1 MKLALL
7 LLLLHAPDGSEVR
20 INPSEVTSLRS
31 APPKNTGPKVF
42 AEGSNCQVS
51 LADGKFIT
59 VIETCRAIQKVLE
72 ESHGLE
78 NREKPPPPEG
88 RGK

>member
-1 MKLALL
+1 MKTALL
-7 LLLLHAPDGSEVR
+7 LLLLHAPDGSEIR
-20 INPSEVTSLRS
+20 INPVEVTSLRS
-31 APPKNTGPKVF
+31 APTARKKIHHEE
-42 AEGSNCQVS
+42 ANCQVN
-51 LADGKFIT
+51 LADGRFVT
-59 VIETCRAIQKVLE
+59 VKETCRAIQKVLE